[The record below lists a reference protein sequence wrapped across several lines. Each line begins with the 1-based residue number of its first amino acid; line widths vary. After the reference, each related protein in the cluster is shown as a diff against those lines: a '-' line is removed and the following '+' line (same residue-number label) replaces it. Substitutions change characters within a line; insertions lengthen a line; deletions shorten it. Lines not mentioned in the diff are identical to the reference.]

1 MSELLLLLNCAWVVG
16 ALCRGWQ
23 GLCVGGARALVKPKC
38 AGVQQWLVCNG
49 GLCANRCKQWL
60 SDAAWVSE
68 TTYVR
73 KTDLDK
79 LGSNWPISATHVF
92 TQM

>member
-1 MSELLLLLNCAWVVG
+1 MVVG
-16 ALCRGWQ
+16 GMGAQVQHVKMANAVR
-23 GLCVGGARALVKPKC
+23 VGGQWQSL
-38 AGVQQWLVCNG
+38 GVLVCSG
-49 GLCANRCKQWL
+49 GLRADRCKQWL

-79 LGSNWPISATHVF
+79 LDNNWPISDTHVF
-92 TQM
+92 THVTNSKPWQLADQ